1 MTYRRRTATVESR
14 ANISLE
20 LSAHRHPQTTKRRT
34 FCLTFFITWLADS
47 LEKDIS
53 LGDLSTIELN
63 TALIAFGK
71 HLFYSGEPRYIFAE
85 CINAIVDLQP
95 HLRGQLWPH
104 HGAHCLGGARA
115 NQELGSMIKPASVLK
130 AAVALSLLWGWPRF
144 GAALLLGCHGLLR
157 PNEFLSL
164 LRSDLILPQDVL
176 SDEKICYVR
185 ILHSK
190 TSRFMLRQHA
200 RVSDVG
206 TVCFLERLFGAS
218 PRWEPLFGAS
228 LNVFRNRW
236 NHIFHHL
243 GIPTSERRGGVT
255 PKSLRGSGASWLF
268 HHTED
273 VERVLWRGRWQSRR
287 TLEFYL
293 QDVMG
298 QVLVADLEQSKQD
311 LISELAHAS
320 AALLVESCA
329 ASGHHATL
337 KRFG

>member
-1 MTYRRRTATVESR
+1 MPRRRTATVESR
-14 ANISLE
+14 ANFSLE

-34 FCLTFFITWLADS
+34 FCLSFFITWLADS
-47 LEKDIS
+47 LDKDVS
-53 LGDLSTIELN
+53 LGDFSTIELN

-95 HLRGQLWPH
+95 HLRGQLAAPWSTLSRWCENEP
-104 HGAHCLGGARA
+104 GTR
-115 NQELGSMIKPASVLK
+115 SMIMPASVLK

-144 GAALLLGCHGLLR
+144 GAALLLGFHGLLR

-185 ILHSK
+185 ILPSK